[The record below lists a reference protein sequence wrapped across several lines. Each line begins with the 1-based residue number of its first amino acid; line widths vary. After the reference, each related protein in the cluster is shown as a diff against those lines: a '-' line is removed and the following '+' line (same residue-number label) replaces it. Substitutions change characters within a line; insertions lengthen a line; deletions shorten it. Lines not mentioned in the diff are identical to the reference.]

1 MLEFP
6 LEHVDLK
13 QKLLLGSLLF
23 SWFMVFLSWRFAY
36 PVEIIADWALLAL
49 VLSALYSFLL
59 YRLKARK
66 FIRDPEALR

>member
-1 MLEFP
+1 MKY
-6 LEHVDLK
+6 VDLR

-23 SWFMVFLSWRFAY
+23 SWLMVFLSWRFAY

-66 FIRDPEALR
+66 FISDPEALR